1 MADTRE
7 PSPRSRRTNQ
17 GSKIPSKK
25 TQAEIDAAK
34 EGAKKARKIIEERG
48 NVKLNPPTE
57 LKIQGDRDLTV
68 QQGINRDK
76 ERYGPT
82 DELIRQGKLK
92 EVWDKHPDNPKNKNI
107 NRFKQLL
114 MIGAGGAAIVSKG
127 LKSLLINP
135 LGGAM

>member
-1 MADTRE
+1 MKRQPNPDDPAYRDKST
-7 PSPRSRRTNQ
+7 
-17 GSKIPSKK
+17 KKKLDSKK
-25 TQAEIDAAK
+25 TKTPGQQLEKSGDYIDTGELDK
-34 EGAKKARKIIEERG
+34 SG
-48 NVKLNPPTE
+48 NRLM
-57 LKIQGDRDLTV
+57 IQGDRDLTV